1 MNNSYPLTSNTK
13 DCANCYKC
21 IRSCP
26 VKSISFADNK
36 AQIIHEDCILCG
48 TCFLV
53 CPKHLKI
60 VRNDIDKVKKLIE
73 NNEKVIVSLAPS
85 FVAEYKD
92 SSLKA
97 LTKALKTLGFYD
109 VEETA
114 IGATIVKK
122 AYDDMLDE
130 KHDVIISSCCHAI
143 NLLIQKHY
151 PDALPYLAHVLSP
164 MLAHGKDIKA
174 RYGKDTKVVFI
185 GPCIA
190 KKDEADRNDEY
201 IDAVLTYQEINEWL
215 NEENITLEKD
225 TMVDNVIHSKARLFP
240 TCGGIL
246 KTMACSNKDYQYIAI
261 DGIEASKKT
270 IEDLLKGKIHKC
282 FIEMSSCQGSC
293 INGPMVDTSKFGVV
307 SSLLEINKFA
317 GKEDFDKQ
325 VLGDKDI
332 AKNYNQIN
340 VVHARPGENE
350 IEDMLIKMGKA
361 DEKKRL
367 NCGSCGYNTCKEKA
381 IAIIQGKA
389 VIDMCLP
396 SLLEKAQSFSDKIVS
411 NTPNGLMVL
420 DEDLN
425 IQLANKAMLN
435 LIRMPNS
442 KFIIGNNISSIM
454 NPEDFAKALAGVKT
468 VNKKVYLPEYE
479 IYLEETIIY
488 DNVYH
493 IIIAIFR
500 DITKHVIDSQKREEV
515 LKKSVEIADKV
526 VKKNMMTVQEIASLL
541 GESAAETK
549 VALSSLKD
557 TLKDDDK

>member
-1 MNNSYPLTSNTK
+1 MNNGYPLTSNTK

-48 TCFLV
+48 TCYLV

-60 VRNDIDKVKKLIE
+60 VRNDIDRVKKLIE
-73 NNEKVIVSLAPS
+73 NNKKVIISLAPS

-92 SSLKA
+92 SSLKE
-97 LTKALKTLGFYD
+97 LTKALKKLGFYD

-151 PDALPYLAHVLSP
+151 PEALPYLAHVLSP
-164 MLAHGKDIKA
+164 MLAHGKDIKS
-174 RYGKDTKVVFI
+174 RFGKDTKVVFI

-190 KKDEADRNDEY
+190 KKDEADKNDEY
-201 IDAVLTYQEINEWL
+201 VDAVLTYSELNDWL
-215 NEENITLEKD
+215 KDEGITIEKD
-225 TMVDNVIHSKARLFP
+225 EMVDNVSHSKARLFP

-246 KTMACSNKDYQYIAI
+246 KTMACENKNYQYIAI
-261 DGIEASKKT
+261 DGIEASKRT
-270 IEDLLKGKIHKC
+270 IEDLLSGKIHKC

-307 SSLLEINKFA
+307 SSFLEINKFA
-317 GKEDFDKQ
+317 GKEDFNRQ
-325 VLGDKDI
+325 VLSDKDI
-332 AKNYNQIN
+332 TKNYSQIN
-340 VVHARPGENE
+340 VVHAHPGEKD
-350 IEDMLIKMGKA
+350 IEDMLFKMGKS

-367 NCGSCGYNTCKEKA
+367 NCGSCGYNTCREKA
-381 IAIIQGKA
+381 IAIIEGKA

-396 SLLEKAQSFSDKIVS
+396 SLIEKAQSFSDKIVS

-425 IQLANKAMLN
+425 IQLVNKSMIN
-435 LIRMPNS
+435 LISIPSS
-442 KFIIGNNISSIM
+442 KYIIGQNVSSIM
-454 NPEDFAKALAGVKT
+454 KPDDFANALAGIKSN
-468 VNKKVYLPEYE
+468 NKKIYLPEYE
-479 IYLEETIIY
+479 KYLEETIIY

-500 DITKHVIDSQKREEV
+500 DITKHVLDNQKRDEM

-549 VALSSLKD
+549 VALTSLKD